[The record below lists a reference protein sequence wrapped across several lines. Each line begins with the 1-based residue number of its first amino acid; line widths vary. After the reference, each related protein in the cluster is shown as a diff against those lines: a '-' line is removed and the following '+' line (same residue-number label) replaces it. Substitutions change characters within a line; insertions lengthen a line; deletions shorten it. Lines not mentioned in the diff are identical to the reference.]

1 VVKPHLLE
9 QLNQSYPD
17 PTKIIGVDRKEQFLY
32 EAELASMYKKVV
44 GEFLVWIQNWV
55 DQAQHLEKKQK
66 GEIKDFGIG
75 RGD

>member
-1 VVKPHLLE
+1 
-9 QLNQSYPD
+9 
-17 PTKIIGVDRKEQFLY
+17 
-32 EAELASMYKKVV
+32 MYKKVV